1 MVGLAPEV
9 IVERRTPYGWSVTT
23 LLLDASVLLA
33 TFDPEDDHHAPART
47 LLEDV
52 ETTLA
57 TLDLVRYEIANVT
70 VRA

>member
-1 MVGLAPEV
+1 
-9 IVERRTPYGWSVTT
+9 
-23 LLLDASVLLA
+23 
-33 TFDPEDDHHAPART
+33 